1 MTEKPVE
8 VVAEIIEPSNEL
20 EVVYTPAVFADNLDA
35 LEAYVRQEV
44 SKYQGWKIDP
54 KDYEQVKAAKNCMA
68 ELNKIKEPIE
78 KERKRVK
85 KEYEAPLKAF
95 EERVKNITSYID
107 NSRDEIKEQVDE
119 ANNLFKAWRREI
131 LENEYQECAGAIANV
146 IPFSALLD
154 PKWLNRS
161 TNEVTAINELYKK
174 MEGAIAGYKTL
185 QTKELKH
192 KDQVVKHYAD
202 TLNLVEALQIEDT
215 LNEKDRQMAEW
226 KAKQEAAEALAA
238 ANHEPEPLQEPNSA
252 PEPQQQAAPE
262 VLRWSLAMEFEG
274 TREFGHKVA
283 KTLKELGITGATI
296 ECMGVVNHG

>member
-1 MTEKPVE
+1 MTDKAIE
-8 VVAEIIEPSNEL
+8 VTATVIEPSNTL
-20 EVVYTPAVFADNLDA
+20 EVSYTPAVFTDNLAA
-35 LEAYVRQEV
+35 LEAYVKQEV
-44 SKYQGWKIDP
+44 DKYKGYEIDP
-54 KDYEQVKAAKNCMA
+54 KNYKQVKAAKDCMA
-68 ELNKIKEPIE
+68 ELNKLKAPIE
-78 KERKRVK
+78 DERKRIK
-85 KEYEAPLKAF
+85 KVYEAPLKEF
-95 EERVKNITSYID
+95 EARVKNITTYID
-107 NSRDEIKEQVDE
+107 NGRDEIKEQVDE
-119 ANNLFKAWRREI
+119 ANNLFKEWRSEI
-131 LENEYQECAGAIANV
+131 LENEYQGCAGAIADV

-226 KAKQEAAEALAA
+226 KANQEAAEALAA
-238 ANHEPEPLQEPNSA
+238 ASHEPEPLQEPNSA

-296 ECMGVVNHG
+296 ECIGVVNHG

>member
-44 SKYQGWKIDP
+44 SKYKSWKIDP

-85 KEYEAPLKAF
+85 NEYEAPLKAF
-95 EERVKNITSYID
+95 EARVKNITSYID
-107 NSRDEIKEQVDE
+107 SSRDEIKEQVDE
-119 ANNLFKAWRREI
+119 ANTLFKEWRHET
-131 LENEYQECAGAIANV
+131 LENEYQECAGVIADV

-174 MEGAIAGYKTL
+174 MEEAIAGYKTL

-202 TLNLVEALQIEDT
+202 TLNLIEALQIEDT

-238 ANHEPEPLQEPNSA
+238 TNHEPEPLPEPNLV
-252 PEPQQQAAPE
+252 PEPQSAAAPE
-262 VLRWSLAMEFEG
+262 VFRWSLAMEFEG
-274 TREFGHKVA
+274 TREFGRKVA
-283 KTLKELGITGATI
+283 QTLKELGITGATI
-296 ECMGVVNHG
+296 ECVGVVNHG